1 MIELNNS
8 RKENHVTCPL
18 KGNTVE
24 RKNDLRYFSLGG
36 GGRFT
41 KKFFSRAILMLLLV
55 ISFNALTAQQRFQA
69 GIVLGVTASQINGD
83 NSAQFNKLGLTAGL
97 KVNTILTNKSDFI
110 IEILLSQRGSQTELL
125 PRSGALQ
132 QTIHLDYIQ
141 VPVLFN
147 YKDWLSEEEDYYKM
161 HFQGGLSY
169 GRLFS
174 TRFDNSPIEEAGPFF
189 RKDDISW
196 MAGMTFFANEHLGFF
211 ARYNR
216 SINLL
221 FKNSSS
227 NPNVNSLL
235 SYFLSFGA
243 NYVF

>member
-1 MIELNNS
+1 MD
-8 RKENHVTCPL
+8 RL
-18 KGNTVE
+18 K
-24 RKNDLRYFSLGG
+24 KYSL
-36 GGRFT
+36 FC
-41 KKFFSRAILMLLLV
+41 FLL
-55 ISFNALTAQQRFQA
+55 ISFINIACTLNAQQRFKA

-97 KVNTILTNKSDFI
+97 KVNTILTEKSDFI
-110 IEILLSQRGSQTELL
+110 LEMLLSQRGSQTELF
-125 PRSGALQ
+125 PRTGALQ

-141 VPVLFN
+141 VPLLFN
-147 YKDWLSEEEDYYKM
+147 YKDWWDEDEDYYKM

-169 GRLFS
+169 SRLFN
-174 TRFDNSPIEEAGPFF
+174 TRFDNSPLEEAGPFF

-196 MAGMTFFANEHLGFF
+196 MAGTTFFANEHLGFF

-221 FKNSSS
+221 FKNSDA

-235 SYFLSFGA
+235 SYFLSFGV

>member
-1 MIELNNS
+1 M
-8 RKENHVTCPL
+8 
-18 KGNTVE
+18 
-24 RKNDLRYFSLGG
+24 F
-36 GGRFT
+36 
-41 KKFFSRAILMLLLV
+41 KFFKASSKIILLFILV
-55 ISFNALTAQQRFQA
+55 SSFTYLAAQQRFQA
-69 GIVLGVTASQINGD
+69 GIVLGVTAAQINGD
-83 NSAQFNKLGLTAGL
+83 NSAQFNKLGLSAGL
-97 KVNTILTNKSDFI
+97 KVNTVLTNKSDLI

-147 YKDWLSEEEDYYKM
+147 YKDWLADDEDYYKM

-169 GRLFS
+169 SRLFN

-221 FKNSSS
+221 FKNSPS

-235 SYFLSFGA
+235 SYFLSFGT